1 MNFDDMDAIL
11 IIRFYNV
18 PELVG
23 YTRNKPFHKIFRL
36 HKFKIVY
43 LRISLEDIC
52 QILDHQFVTC
62 NYKDFFVLESSVYYK
77 QKFQT
82 KINLVS
88 ILYV

>member
-36 HKFKIVY
+36 HKFEIVY
-43 LRISLEDIC
+43 LKISLEDIC

-62 NYKDFFVLESSVYYK
+62 NYKDF
-77 QKFQT
+77 
-82 KINLVS
+82 
-88 ILYV
+88 LYLSPVCTTNKNFKLK